1 MKTDTDCV
9 FCKIVA
15 GQMPCFKLLE
25 DDNALAIMDIYPA
38 NDGHCLVIA
47 KEHYPTLFD
56 ISEETLAAV
65 SRSVSKVAWAVNQAL
80 SPDGLNLVQANG
92 PGAQQSVAHFHVHVL
107 PRKRGDDLKLNW
119 GAKPGDPKT
128 IAAIAEKIRAKLS
141 TRSHPIS

>member
-38 NDGHCLVIA
+38 NDGHCLVLT

-56 ISEETLAAV
+56 ISDEAFAAV
-65 SRSVSKVAWAVNQAL
+65 SRSIIRVARAVNQAL
-80 SPDGLNLVQANG
+80 SPVGLNLIQANG
-92 PGAQQSVAHFHVHVL
+92 PGAQQSVRHFHVHVL
-107 PRKRGDDLKLNW
+107 PHKLGDQLKLNW
-119 GAKPGDPKT
+119 GVKPGDSET
-128 IAAIAEKIRAKLS
+128 IAALAEKIRARL
-141 TRSHPIS
+141 